1 MKHLIRTRFGQ
12 DIVAEVQL
20 PVRQTGKIAIL
31 ASGLPSAPPRRAV
44 FEFLSKKGYTVI
56 AFRYRGTWESG
67 GYFLEESPAKDV
79 EIIVKQ
85 LEAKKGIV
93 DIYNQT
99 TLPIKVK
106 EIHLF
111 GNSFGGPAVLLNSH
125 LKKVTKIITLS
136 PVIDW
141 TVESE
146 SEPFEFF
153 VRFTEEAFGSAYR
166 LKKNNAW
173 KKLLDSPLYDPAQNI
188 RTIDGKKVF
197 IIGTS
202 DDTVTPSTLIPA
214 FAHNTGAK
222 YYIKPKGGH
231 LGMSNLTQLFYWRKI
246 EGLRARR

>member
-1 MKHLIRTRFGQ
+1 MKLRHHFDNAFG
-12 DIVAEVQL
+12 
-20 PVRQTGKIAIL
+20 R
-31 ASGLPSAPPRRAV
+31 
-44 FEFLSKKGYTVI
+44 
-56 AFRYRGTWESG
+56 
-67 GYFLEESPAKDV
+67 
-79 EIIVKQ
+79 
-85 LEAKKGIV
+85 
-93 DIYNQT
+93 
-99 TLPIKVK
+99 
-106 EIHLF
+106 
-111 GNSFGGPAVLLNSH
+111 PAVLLNAL
-125 LKKVTKIITLS
+125 LKKVTKNIHLF

-141 TVESE
+141 TVENE
-146 SEPFEFF
+146 SEPCEFF

-246 EGLRARR
+246 EGFLARR